1 MKLFAATALPLS
13 LLACAPERPQ
23 AEQAPPQP
31 GSAQGKAGEM
41 EISRGDTRPVNPG
54 PADWFTGRAT
64 IAPLFDANG
73 SSQVG
78 AALVTFAPG
87 ARTAWHLHPLG
98 QRLVVVSGTGWT
110 QVEGGEVE
118 TFRAGDV
125 VWCPPDVRHWHGAT
139 PTSAMSH
146 IAIQESRNGSPV
158 TWMERVTDEQYRQQG
173 AAR

>member
-1 MKLFAATALPLS
+1 MRLFAAAALPLS
-13 LLACAPERPQ
+13 LLACAGEQPQ
-23 AEQAPPQP
+23 AEQAQPQAN
-31 GSAQGKAGEM
+31 SLQGRAEEM
-41 EISRGDTRPVNPG
+41 EISRGASRPAGPG
-54 PADWFTGRAT
+54 PADYFTGRVT
-64 IAPLFDANG
+64 IAPLFEANG

-78 AALVTFAPG
+78 AALVTFASG
-87 ARTAWHLHPLG
+87 ARTAWHMHPMG

-125 VWCPPDVRHWHGAT
+125 VWCPPNLRHWHGAT
-139 PTSAMSH
+139 PTGAMSH

-158 TWMERVTDEQYRQQG
+158 TWMEHVTDEQYGQRG